1 MLKRLIAPCLILFL
15 LVSSCEDKK
24 DKEFGSVV
32 LKFDYQREIEVNSG
46 AMIEDFEQTNSKLI
60 NKHTND
66 LLFDRENILDKRL
79 NQKYS
84 DIVDEEDISEEQ
96 RTILKT
102 DVSLARITLGSSAPI
117 TLNLSSQN
125 SYSKTN
131 VPVGSIVIKVELLNN
146 NSLVL
151 YEESK
156 SISIIENQTANASF
170 NNWQVKNQLIN
181 INSGNLDNQYTLGDI
196 ITVSWTNTHADRPVD
211 VFLFQN
217 TSTNIINQ
225 IRNLMKNFFTRKL
238 FTNSACTSKHNFFR
252 RNFFRTILILFL
264 FFR

>member
-117 TLNLSSQN
+117 TLNL
-125 SYSKTN
+125 
-131 VPVGSIVIKVELLNN
+131 P
-146 NSLVL
+146 
-151 YEESK
+151 
-156 SISIIENQTANASF
+156 
-170 NNWQVKNQLIN
+170 
-181 INSGNLDNQYTLGDI
+181 TL
-196 ITVSWTNTHADRPVD
+196 A
-211 VFLFQN
+211 
-217 TSTNIINQ
+217 
-225 IRNLMKNFFTRKL
+225 
-238 FTNSACTSKHNFFR
+238 
-252 RNFFRTILILFL
+252 
-264 FFR
+264 